1 MISSPEVFHN
11 TLYQLVLLRLSGK
24 AIRTLIIDMSQ
35 FMKVSEEILRYA
47 FHELNGIE
55 QLTLKATKDT
65 VPFKYIAYLIEKNK
79 DSLTKLCIDLPIEE
93 SSLKYFAT
101 LILNLSKIKHLH
113 LTSNSRLDTYFG
125 S

>member
-11 TLYQLVLLRLSGK
+11 TLDQLVLLRLSGK

-55 QLTLKATKDT
+55 QLTLKAT
-65 VPFKYIAYLIEKNK
+65 
-79 DSLTKLCIDLPIEE
+79 
-93 SSLKYFAT
+93 
-101 LILNLSKIKHLH
+101 
-113 LTSNSRLDTYFG
+113 
-125 S
+125 

>member
-1 MISSPEVFHN
+1 
-11 TLYQLVLLRLSGK
+11 VLLRLSGK
-24 AIRTLIIDMSQ
+24 TIRTLIIDMSQ
-35 FMKVSEEILRYA
+35 FMKFSEQILRYA

-55 QLTLKATKDT
+55 QLTLKATKDA

-79 DSLTKLCIDLPIEE
+79 DSLTKLCINLPIEE

-113 LTSNSRLDTYFG
+113 LTSNSRLDTYIG

>member
-1 MISSPEVFHN
+1 MIISPEVFHN
-11 TLYQLVLLRLSGK
+11 TSNQLVLLRLSGK